1 MPRTPMVV
9 RTAFACLSLVLS
21 VSCGRRYDA
30 VLQEAARQF
39 GKGRA
44 EAAISLLEKG
54 LIDAAAVKSFNKPFP
69 ESINRVLLV
78 RDRKEVAVVHP
89 VVFTVEDA
97 MPIDAIAYCPASGRT
112 VLVRAGRIAVY
123 TGRGKR
129 IAESALPRSGE
140 KTPKAAT
147 WHGNDVIVYD
157 GGALHRFDPDSR
169 TFRLLLD
176 RKPIDPPF
184 PGYHQVHLG
193 THNGLLTIA
202 TGIAGRYR
210 IRVVDIGNGEDLI
223 RPAEASS
230 YKNLISDRTLYYIT
244 GGAGG
249 WRLVSLGIKGGATAT
264 VYSLTSLLEI
274 ELFPEGVLYETREG
288 LCLGGYTPRAVA
300 RLPFRYR
307 LYGRCSGDAL
317 IEHGKTLHVVR
328 VDRFIRL
335 VRMTEQRLPGL
346 FRPPPDR
353 GL

>member
-1 MPRTPMVV
+1 MPRTPLAV
-9 RTAFACLSLVLS
+9 RTAFACLSLILS
-21 VSCGRRYDA
+21 ISCGRRYDA
-30 VLQEAARQF
+30 LLQEAARQV

-54 LIDAAAVKSFNKPFP
+54 LMDAAAVNSFKKPFP

-78 RDRKEVAVVHP
+78 RDGKDVTVVHP

-97 MPIDAIAYCPASGRT
+97 TPVDAIAYCPASGRT

-169 TFRLLLD
+169 TLGPLFD

-193 THNGLLTIA
+193 VDDGLLVIA
-202 TGIAGRYR
+202 AGIAGRYR
-210 IRVVDIGNGEDLI
+210 IRVVDIGTGEDDSLRVAADRI
-223 RPAEASS
+223 SS
-230 YKNLISDRTLYYIT
+230 PPLN
-244 GGAGG
+244 
-249 WRLVSLGIKGGATAT
+249 
-264 VYSLTSLLEI
+264 
-274 ELFPEGVLYETREG
+274 
-288 LCLGGYTPRAVA
+288 PR
-300 RLPFRYR
+300 
-307 LYGRCSGDAL
+307 CDQQ
-317 IEHGKTLHVVR
+317 E
-328 VDRFIRL
+328 
-335 VRMTEQRLPGL
+335 TEQEKEIAPWVTR
-346 FRPPPDR
+346 R
-353 GL
+353 